1 MPGPGFFFEG
11 DEEIR
16 EVLEVVQSGH
26 LSRYGDDDDPR
37 FCHKVYTLEREF
49 AEKIG
54 AGYCVA
60 LCSGTGA
67 LMSALSAL
75 GIGPGDEVLVPGYTF
90 VATFSAVIAVG
101 ARPVMVEIDESLT
114 MDPADARQK
123 ITPRTRAIIPV
134 HMLGNPSDMNAVTAL
149 AQETNLHLIED
160 CCQALGG
167 SYHGKM
173 LGTFGAFGAFSLNNY
188 KVINSGDGGLLVT
201 SSEDLYE
208 RAFGFHD
215 QGHKPLRKGVE
226 IGSRSTIGINLRM
239 NELTGAF
246 ALAQLRKLDRIL
258 AALRKKKARFKA
270 VIQAAHLE
278 GLAFRKINDPEGE
291 CATLLTIQLDDQQ
304 TAERVAQALN
314 SKTVIRSGW
323 HVYNNMEQILALRDE
338 QGRPL
343 YHKHMLPRTDD
354 ILGRSINLSVGVVD
368 PGLGADFGINV
379 LTPDEEI
386 DRRAEEFI
394 RLMKPI
400 VG

>member
-1 MPGPGFFFEG
+1 
-11 DEEIR
+11 
-16 EVLEVVQSGH
+16 
-26 LSRYGDDDDPR
+26 
-37 FCHKVYTLEREF
+37 
-49 AEKIG
+49 
-54 AGYCVA
+54 
-60 LCSGTGA
+60 
-67 LMSALSAL
+67 
-75 GIGPGDEVLVPGYTF
+75 
-90 VATFSAVIAVG
+90 
-101 ARPVMVEIDESLT
+101 
-114 MDPADARQK
+114 
-123 ITPRTRAIIPV
+123 
-134 HMLGNPSDMNAVTAL
+134 
-149 AQETNLHLIED
+149 
-160 CCQALGG
+160 
-167 SYHGKM
+167 
-173 LGTFGAFGAFSLNNY
+173 
-188 KVINSGDGGLLVT
+188 
-201 SSEDLYE
+201 
-208 RAFGFHD
+208 
-215 QGHKPLRKGVE
+215 VE

-258 AALRKKKARFKA
+258 AALRKKKAHFKG